1 MLTQFDTGTGTLFL
15 MISPQ
20 LPVTI
25 IHSINKCI
33 IINDGL
39 HKGGGYKK
47 FNEGIK
53 TILDKFKASGVHLT
67 KFSTKSGFIFMNINE
82 SIPMSLLEDG
92 NFTKI
97 GTETH
102 SNTGYIVT
110 ESIAEVTEKAYS
122 SLAHYKRI
130 NK

>member
-1 MLTQFDTGTGTLFL
+1 
-15 MISPQ
+15 
-20 LPVTI
+20 
-25 IHSINKCI
+25 
-33 IINDGL
+33 
-39 HKGGGYKK
+39 
-47 FNEGIK
+47 
-53 TILDKFKASGVHLT
+53 
-67 KFSTKSGFIFMNINE
+67 MNINE

>member
-67 KFSTKSGFIFMNINE
+67 NVQY
-82 SIPMSLLEDG
+82 
-92 NFTKI
+92 KI
-97 GTETH
+97 WLYFYE
-102 SNTGYIVT
+102 
-110 ESIAEVTEKAYS
+110 
-122 SLAHYKRI
+122 YK
-130 NK
+130 